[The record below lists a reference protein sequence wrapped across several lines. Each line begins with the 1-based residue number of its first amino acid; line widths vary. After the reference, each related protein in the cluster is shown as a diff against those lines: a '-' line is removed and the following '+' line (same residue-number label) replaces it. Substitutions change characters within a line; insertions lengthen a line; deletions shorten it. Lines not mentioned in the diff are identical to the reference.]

1 LVISLKYWIPVFT
14 GMTKRGL
21 KNKKVTL
28 KNGFIQDRIK
38 YLRENTDFVPAVF
51 DSLIGYAIIG
61 EEN

>member
-1 LVISLKYWIPVFT
+1 
-14 GMTKRGL
+14 MTKRGL